1 MGGLKAVPLLQEKGG
16 ESQGSGEGGAG
27 TAVEEMIAG
36 MWSEGLR
43 LEEVGMKESFFELG
57 GHSLLATQIISRI
70 GEALGVELA
79 LRELFEAPTVEE
91 LARRVEEGTQ
101 GKGRGE
107 PGPVLRVMKVAVGPM
122 SF

>member
-36 MWSEGLR
+36 IWSEVLR

-70 GEALGVELA
+70 GEALGVELP
-79 LRELFEAPTVEE
+79 LRVLFEAPTVEE
-91 LARRVEEGTQ
+91 LARRAGEGRQ
-101 GKGRGE
+101 GEGGGGLGAGGRAG
-107 PGPVLRVMKVAVGPM
+107 R
-122 SF
+122 